1 MSKLIKEFELADW
14 LRQSISTIRRN
25 RTAAP
30 HRHPPYKKVGSSVL
44 YDIDEVQRWI
54 DSKTV
59 NGLDTPSSSSGSLE
73 NPVRHRGRPNK
84 AETVRKTKNADR

>member
-14 LRQSISTIRRN
+14 LRQSISTVRRN

-44 YDIDEVQRWI
+44 YDVDEVQRWI

-59 NGLDTPSSSSGSLE
+59 NGLDTPSPSSGPSE
-73 NPVRHRGRPNK
+73 HPSRHRGRPSK
-84 AETVRKTKNADR
+84 SETVRKTKNANK